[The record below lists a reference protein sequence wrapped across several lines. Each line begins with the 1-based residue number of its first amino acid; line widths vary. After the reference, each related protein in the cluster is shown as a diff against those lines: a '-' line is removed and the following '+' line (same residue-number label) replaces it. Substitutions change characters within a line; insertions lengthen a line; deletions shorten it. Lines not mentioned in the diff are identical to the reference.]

1 MLEENRVGTCWGVP
15 AAEGGWMLTLGSTRV
30 GTCWGFRVGTEVVS
44 GVALEPVGEYEY
56 VERSVRGC
64 KRAGITGRAHLA
76 RGVRALPPTVSR
88 VCVGNCWTNVSVR
101 ARSRVPLEV
110 VGRK

>member
-1 MLEENRVGTCWGVP
+1 MLEGNRVGTCWGVP

-64 KRAGITGRAHLA
+64 KRAGITRFDGWCAA
-76 RGVRALPPTVSR
+76 RRICR
-88 VCVGNCWTNVSVR
+88 REWCDQ
-101 ARSRVPLEV
+101 
-110 VGRK
+110 